1 MPRPLNETASD
12 QIFHFQKNKVMG
24 ISLNKSRKINA
35 TPIHRGLINPTLVM
49 TTFIPGGFRQMP
61 PGIFSPNEVQKPRN
75 TPSAPLW

>member
-1 MPRPLNETASD
+1 MPRPLNEKASD
-12 QIFHFQKNKVMG
+12 QIFHFQKSKVMG

-61 PGIFSPNEVQKPRN
+61 LGIFSQKLVKYSGKL
-75 TPSAPLW
+75 PSAPLG